1 MSLTPRRNSASTL
14 SGVAVTF
21 PGLFSPDR
29 HETYMLVLLSDTHC
43 QDGFRLTDTF
53 RDLVTSASLVV
64 HAGDFTTADVL
75 DSFEQQA
82 DEFVAVAGNSDSH
95 GVHQRLPETQTVTF
109 AGKRIVVTH
118 GHRRD
123 ETGLSL
129 LARQEEADILVV
141 GHTHRAGVER
151 LGTVAVVNPGSHAD
165 PRGGQATVA
174 VLSREGDDL
183 QLRFRTRSGMTRES
197 VVL

>member
-1 MSLTPRRNSASTL
+1 L
-14 SGVAVTF
+14 
-21 PGLFSPDR
+21 SPDCDDER
-29 HETYMLVLLSDTHC
+29 MLVLLSDTHG
-43 QDGFRLTDTF
+43 QSDHRLTDSL
-53 RDLVTSASLVV
+53 RELVASASLVV
-64 HAGDFTTADVL
+64 HAGDFTTPDVL
-75 DSFEQQA
+75 DAFEDLA

-95 GVHQRLPETQTVTF
+95 ELQQRLPETQTVTF

-129 LARQEEADILVV
+129 LARQEGAAVVVV

-151 LGTVAVVNPGSHAD
+151 VGEVAVVNPGSHAD

-174 VLSREGDDL
+174 VLSEEGDDL
-183 QLRFRTRSGMTRES
+183 QLRFRTRRGMTRET